1 MATLEQKIDLDGSH
15 WYSRDGEP
23 VYTMLKADKTESRN
37 TTLRDARKYHLLP
50 SVTTVFSIMSKPG
63 LDRWKLGKAIEA
75 ALSTQRDENE
85 PDERYHK
92 RIMSRSFEETDK
104 AAKLGTRIHDA
115 IDAAFDGVEA
125 DEDLKQYVKPTME
138 YLSTLNLKDI
148 EREGVVVNLKDGY
161 AGRVDLLATFGNTKI
176 IIDFKSKKTKEGV
189 KVTPFEFQPTQIAAY
204 AMAAF
209 GTLDD
214 CMGANVYI
222 STTEPGRIETAVY
235 NSDKLKQEYS
245 LFLNMVAM
253 WRAIKKYDPRNNE
266 K

>member
-1 MATLEQKIDLDGSH
+1 MATLEKKVDLDGSH
-15 WYSRDGEP
+15 WYSRDGDP
-23 VYTMLKADKTESRN
+23 VYTILKADKTGSRN

-75 ALSTQRDENE
+75 ALSTKRDENE

-115 IDAAFDGVEA
+115 IDAAFDGVETN
-125 DEDLKQYVKPTME
+125 EDIKQYVEPTMK

-161 AGRVDLLATFGNTKI
+161 AATNRFAR
-176 IIDFKSKKTKEGV
+176 DFREH
-189 KVTPFEFQPTQIAAY
+189 QNHY
-204 AMAAF
+204 R
-209 GTLDD
+209 L
-214 CMGANVYI
+214 
-222 STTEPGRIETAVY
+222 
-235 NSDKLKQEYS
+235 
-245 LFLNMVAM
+245 
-253 WRAIKKYDPRNNE
+253 
-266 K
+266 